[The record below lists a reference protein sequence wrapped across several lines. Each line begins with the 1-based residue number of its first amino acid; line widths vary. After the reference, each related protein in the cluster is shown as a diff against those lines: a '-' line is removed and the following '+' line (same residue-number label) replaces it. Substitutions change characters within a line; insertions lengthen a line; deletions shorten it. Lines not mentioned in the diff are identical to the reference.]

1 MQKKRK
7 EMKERNEMKTIT
19 WRKQRLRTGQLRKLN
34 PQADKERYCI
44 HVTKARCYKKEP
56 SENQKELFKIK
67 NDSRNE
73 KLNSKYERL
82 MWVHI

>member
-1 MQKKRK
+1 
-7 EMKERNEMKTIT
+7 MKTII

-34 PQADKERYCI
+34 AQADKEIYCI
-44 HVTKARCYKKEP
+44 CVTKARCYKKKP

-73 KLNSKYERL
+73 KPNSKYERL
-82 MWVHI
+82 MWVHISE